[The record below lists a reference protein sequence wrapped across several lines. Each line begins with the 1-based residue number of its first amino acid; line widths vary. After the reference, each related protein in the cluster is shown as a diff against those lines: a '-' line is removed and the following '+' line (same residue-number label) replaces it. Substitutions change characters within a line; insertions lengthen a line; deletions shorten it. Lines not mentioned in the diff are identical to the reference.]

1 MQVHIP
7 VVTKSF
13 LTLDNDQVRQVVQE
27 FIRLQFKLPSWLNK
41 YSVSDGN
48 LIHTE
53 SYYNYNTSE
62 HDYESTTIRK
72 ATEIEQAVYTIMT
85 KTDEFMNFSWEEAL
99 RNTHYR
105 RE

>member
-1 MQVHIP
+1 MQIHIP

-27 FIRLQFKLPSWLNK
+27 FIRLQFKLPSWLDK

-53 SYYNYNTSE
+53 RYYNHNKS
-62 HDYESTTIRK
+62 DYDYKPTIIRE
-72 ATEIEQAVYTIMT
+72 ATEMEQAVYTIMM
-85 KTDEFMNFSWEEAL
+85 KTDEFMNLRWEEAL